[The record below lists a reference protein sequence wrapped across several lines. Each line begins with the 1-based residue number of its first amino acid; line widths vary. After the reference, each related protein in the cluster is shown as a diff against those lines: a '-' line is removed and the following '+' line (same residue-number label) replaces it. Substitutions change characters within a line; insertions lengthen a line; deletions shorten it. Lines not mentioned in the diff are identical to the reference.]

1 MVKAKA
7 KSDKQY
13 YEGLGRRKEAVARV
27 RLTQEDKP
35 TFFINDRALEK
46 YFPTTELRLVARK
59 PMDEVAPADKYS
71 VSAKI
76 VGGGVRAQADALSHG
91 IARALLKIDAANKS
105 ALRAGKFLTRD
116 ARIKERRK
124 FGLKKARKSPQWSKR

>member
-1 MVKAKA
+1 MVKGKT

-27 RLTQEDKP
+27 RLTNEDKP
-35 TFFINDRALEK
+35 TFFVNGRALEK

-59 PMDEVAPADKYS
+59 ALDEIASGGKLA

-91 IARALLKIDAANKS
+91 IARALLKIDATHKT